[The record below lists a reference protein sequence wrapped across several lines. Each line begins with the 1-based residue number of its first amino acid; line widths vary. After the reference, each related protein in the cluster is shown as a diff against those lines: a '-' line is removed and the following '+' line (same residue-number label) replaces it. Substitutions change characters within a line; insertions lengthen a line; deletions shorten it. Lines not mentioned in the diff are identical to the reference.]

1 MAGNIIASDQVYSKA
16 EIETLA
22 LLMETVIPSSGDGRF
37 PAASDSTIFEDF
49 VSSSEQYRELIIT
62 ALQLLN
68 EISGSDY
75 QGLSVSA
82 RLEVTQ
88 KFYSIRSA
96 PVSTLL
102 SLVAQCYY
110 RDDRVLKAIGL
121 EPRAPHPKG
130 FEVEQGD
137 WGLLEPVKK
146 RGKIYRDA

>member
-37 PAASDSTIFEDF
+37 PAASASAIFEDF
-49 VSSSEQYRELIIT
+49 VASSEQYRELIIT

-75 QGLSVSA
+75 QALSVSA
-82 RLEVTQ
+82 RLEDTQ

-110 RDDRVLKAIGL
+110 RDDRVLKVIGL

-146 RGKIYRDA
+146 RGKIYREA